1 MQTRPSKVTRD
12 KIMKAATRVFAEKG
26 YHGASIRNIVA
37 RANVNQAA
45 ISYHFAGK
53 EGLYRA
59 VLKAAMQALSNA
71 DNSTARVPGTG
82 AGREAALRAFIR
94 RQLQPMLGRDE
105 LSHYLRIFNWETVR
119 PTPEFRKF
127 VAEEAGPYLASAAA
141 LVREFLPSST
151 TEKDAVLGALW
162 LLGQCSIFVRNRE
175 QLAHPPLGFKVD
187 EAFVRGLA
195 EMVATWAA
203 GGLLRGARPAKT

>member
-12 KIMKAATRVFAEKG
+12 RIMKAAARVFAERG

-37 RANVNQAA
+37 KANVNQAA

-71 DNSTARVPGTG
+71 DNSTARAPGTG
-82 AGREAALRAFIR
+82 VGREAALRAFIR

-175 QLAHPPLGFKVD
+175 QLGQAPLGFRVD
-187 EAFVRGLA
+187 RRFVDGLA
-195 EMVATWAA
+195 ETIARWATA
-203 GGLLRGARPAKT
+203 GLLG